1 MEDRIEK
8 WISEVKAFNKSLGLL
23 SRRAEDDIE
32 ELVRETISLLKGI
45 QESEIADLGAG
56 SGLMGIIFSLLYPAS
71 RVYLIERAHKKV
83 MFLEHVADKLG
94 LHNVIV
100 VGDELLKGRKR
111 RFDALMSRAFSPM
124 AELEQAVL
132 KYLDHKGRFY
142 YASTT
147 RPRLDNTILRPTG
160 SKQADC
166 NPRIHL
172 YTYVMNSP
180 KGGQSQTSPGKGY
193 LFTF

>member
-1 MEDRIEK
+1 MEDRIEE

-71 RVYLIERAHKKV
+71 RVYLIERAYKKA
-83 MFLEHVADKLG
+83 MFLEHVADKLS

-100 VGDELLKGRKR
+100 VGDEPLKGRTR

-142 YASTT
+142 YASTA
-147 RPRLDNTILRPTG
+147 RPRLDNTILSPTG

-180 KGGQSQTSPGKGY
+180 KGGQPQTSPSK
-193 LFTF
+193 